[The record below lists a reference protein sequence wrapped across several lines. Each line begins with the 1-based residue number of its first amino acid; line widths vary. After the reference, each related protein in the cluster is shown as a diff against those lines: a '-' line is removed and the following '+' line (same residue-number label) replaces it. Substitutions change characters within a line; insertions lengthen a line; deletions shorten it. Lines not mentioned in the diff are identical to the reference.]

1 MARAGEEARTGV
13 RQSQKL
19 PPGLPRRLGLSHG
32 RAFLPEDGL
41 PWLYATAL
49 ASPTSMAPGGRQP
62 LTARVLCSGSTAG
75 RVSSFPALPLS
86 RAAEAAGQ
94 VQGLSLAMC
103 CSFAPG
109 PRPRAGTAACTL
121 PEATLCTRLAG
132 TGVSLSLPLRQEG
145 ARLWLRGAIL
155 PEGRKYANSRKREAT
170 GRMRENKK
178 AGGRSSRTGNRQE
191 HA

>member
-1 MARAGEEARTGV
+1 MARAGEEARTGA
-13 RQSQKL
+13 RQPQKL
-19 PPGLPRRLGLSHG
+19 PPGLPRRLGLSHK

-62 LTARVLCSGSTAG
+62 LTARALCSGSTAV
-75 RVSSFPALPLS
+75 RASSFPALPLN

-109 PRPRAGTAACTL
+109 PRPPAGTAACTL
-121 PEATLCTRLAG
+121 PEAILCTRLAG

-145 ARLWLRGAIL
+145 ARLWPHGATL
-155 PEGRKYANSRKREAT
+155 PEKAKSTRRAGNVKPQ
-170 GRMRENKK
+170 GGRENKK